1 MLESDTTE
9 FIYKSLCS
17 IGGVVEKISRHWW
30 EPYFGDD
37 WCYYDDTTA
46 NRKSFHYGLV
56 AFGEYWMDEF
66 DPEDGYLPDV
76 VYRCD
81 REYPQIYPAES
92 IASGL
97 MEDFICDLEGVT
109 RHARH
114 SAENL
119 WDWALEDLY
128 TNPDDDSPDPED
140 PIGLQDLQA
149 AIDIFKAWNNLLFM
163 ALWNRRWFNPGKHCV
178 GLWVLRRAVAKLNAN
193 NQANFV
199 YDVNYENKVILDRAF
214 WLQFFD
220 SGELADTKFCEVP
233 PC

>member
-1 MLESDTTE
+1 MIGNAE
-9 FIYKSLCS
+9 FIYQNLGAVAT
-17 IGGVVEKISRHWW
+17 IAAKINRHFW
-30 EPYFGDD
+30 ENYIEDD

-46 NRKSFHYGLV
+46 NRKSFHHGLV

-66 DPEDGYLPDV
+66 DPEDGYLPDA

-81 REYPQIYPAES
+81 REYPQIYRAES

-97 MEDFICDLEGVT
+97 MDDFVYDLEGVT

-128 TNPDDDSPDPED
+128 INYDGDSPEPEG
-140 PIGLQDLQA
+140 PIGLQDLQS

-163 ALWNRRWFNPGKHCV
+163 VLWNRRWFNPGKHCI
-178 GLWVLRRAVAKLNAN
+178 GLWMLQRAVARFNATN
-193 NQANFV
+193 KANFV
-199 YDVNYENKVILDRAF
+199 YDVNYENKVILDQAF

-220 SGELADTKFCEVP
+220 EEKLASAKFCEVP
-233 PC
+233 QC